1 VHVGRYY
8 QDPQNQHE
16 YEGHDLLHLRTH
28 WRLSERTLL
37 SARIMNLTDEDYAER
52 ADYGFGN
59 DRYFI
64 GTPLSVFLGI
74 QLDL

>member
-1 VHVGRYY
+1 
-8 QDPQNQHE
+8 
-16 YEGHDLLHLRTH
+16 
-28 WRLSERTLL
+28 
-37 SARIMNLTDEDYAER
+37 MNLTDENYAER